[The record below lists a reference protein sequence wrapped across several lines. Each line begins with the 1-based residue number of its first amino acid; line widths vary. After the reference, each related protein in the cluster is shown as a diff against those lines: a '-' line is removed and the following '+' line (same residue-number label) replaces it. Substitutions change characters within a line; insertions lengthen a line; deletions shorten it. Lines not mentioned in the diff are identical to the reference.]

1 MFKYEKMLEYPVN
14 IRKKDLK
21 MAKVLAAQFG
31 GPDGELAATLRY
43 FSQKFSM
50 PTEEGKALLN
60 DISLEEMAHLEII
73 STMINQLIKSA
84 SVDEL
89 KAAGLESWYTQ
100 HKKGVYP
107 MDANGVPFT
116 SAYFQS
122 TGNPIVDLQED
133 MAAEEK
139 ARATYENLMDLT
151 KDADVL
157 APLSFLRQRE
167 VVHFNRFKEL
177 RDYYLD
183 KYKKNTNKF

>member
-1 MFKYEKMLEYPVN
+1 MFKYEKMLEYPIN

-31 GPDGELAATLRY
+31 GSDSELAATLRY

-60 DISLEEMAHLEII
+60 DISVEEMAHLEMIG
-73 STMINQLIKSA
+73 TMINQLIKGA
-84 SVDEL
+84 TVEEL
-89 KAAGLESWYTQ
+89 KAAGLEGWYAQ
-100 HKKGVYP
+100 HNKGLYP

-116 SAYFQS
+116 SAYIQS

-139 ARATYENLMDLT
+139 ARVTYENLMDLT
-151 KDADVL
+151 KDPDIL

-177 RDYYLD
+177 HD
-183 KYKKNTNKF
+183 KYKKMGF

>member
-1 MFKYEKMLEYPVN
+1 MFKYEKMLEYPIN

-31 GPDGELAATLRY
+31 GPDGELSASLRY
-43 FSQKFSM
+43 LSQRFSM
-50 PTEEGKALLN
+50 PTDEGKALLT
-60 DISLEEMAHLEII
+60 DIAVEELAHIEMIC
-73 STMINQLIKSA
+73 TMINQLIKGA
-84 SVDEL
+84 TVDEL
-89 KAAGLESWYTQ
+89 KAAGLEGWYTQ
-100 HKKGVYP
+100 HNKGIYP

-116 SAYFQS
+116 SAYIQS

-151 KDADVL
+151 KDSDIL

-177 RDYYLD
+177 HE
-183 KYKKNTNKF
+183 KYKRMGL